1 MYRDVPGAGIKMPYR
16 WTFGWL
22 NGRDT
27 FEIKDVRINAPIDP
41 AVFAAK

>member
-1 MYRDVPGAGIKMPYR
+1 MPFR

-27 FEIKDVRINAPIDP
+27 IELKDVRVNVPVDD
-41 AVFAAK
+41 AVFAARKK